1 MFFTDVFIRYIYQ
14 PFFNLLVFTYN
25 MLEIAFPGSADMGVA
40 VIIFTIIF
48 RIILLPLS
56 WASDRSENEKHEI
69 AEKFEQIKKKYAHD
83 PIKFKEEK
91 NKLFRVNKMMVTLE
105 TFDIFVQVIIIIM
118 LWRIFAV
125 GLEGADMHLLYKSIK
140 TPENINMMFL
150 GKYNL
155 GVPNMHINIINSLI
169 LFVVEIL
176 NVYFSPYKLSRIE
189 LLTPIIL
196 PIGVYFYMS
205 TMPAGKKLFM
215 ITTLLFTL
223 GIILTKKSIYYTNRL
238 REKLG
243 YNKKSEQLNGKSVA
257 SSQ

>member
-1 MFFTDVFIRYIYQ
+1 MFIADIFIKYIYQ

-25 MLEIAFPGSADMGVA
+25 MFEIAFPGKADMGIA

-56 WASDRSENEKHEI
+56 WASDRSEKEKHEI
-69 AEKFEQIKKKYAHD
+69 GLKWEELKKQYSHD
-83 PIKFKEEK
+83 PISLKDEK
-91 NKLFRVNKMMVTLE
+91 KKIFRVNKIVVTLE
-105 TFDIFVQVIIIIM
+105 TFDIFIQVMIIIM

-125 GLEGADMHLLYKSIK
+125 GLEGADMHLLYRGVKE
-140 TPENINMMFL
+140 PAHINLMFL

-155 GVPNMHINIINSLI
+155 AVPNQHINIINSLV

-189 LLTPIIL
+189 LLTPIVL

-223 GIILTKKSIYYTNRL
+223 GIILTKKTVYYTNRI
-238 REKLG
+238 RDKLG
-243 YNKKSEQLNGKSVA
+243 YNKKSE
-257 SSQ
+257 